1 MNGARPTG
9 INGKHIALG
18 VTGSIAAY
26 KVVELARLCVTAGAT
41 VDVLMT
47 EGATR
52 FVTPLTFATLT
63 QRRVWT
69 TPYEPWSESEE
80 GHISVGR
87 RADAFVVAPATAD
100 MLAKL
105 AHGIADDMICLSA
118 LATSAPLI
126 LAPAMNHFMWL
137 HPAVQANVATLRAR
151 GALVVGPDEG
161 PLASGFV
168 GLGRL
173 VAMERLFDA
182 IAGLLRQRHDLAGRR
197 VVVTAGGTQEPLDP
211 VRYLG
216 NRSSGR
222 MGYAIAAVALARGA
236 AVMLVSGPTA
246 LAPPAGVVYVPV
258 ETAAE
263 MEAATRQAVADAD
276 ALIMSAAVADF
287 RPAQMAAHKIK
298 KTPDGAVPEIILE
311 RTPDI
316 LAGLRDVPIIKV
328 GFAAETDDLLAN
340 ARQKLAAKGL
350 AMIVANDA
358 VATIGARDSAA
369 TFLFADGRVEEQP
382 VMAKELLAEHI
393 IDRVVSLLTVH
404 NFPALAGDGVE
415 EETHEQVR
423 A

>member
-1 MNGARPTG
+1 MDGMRLTG
-9 INGKHIALG
+9 LSGKQVALG

-87 RADAFVVAPATAD
+87 RADCFVVAPATAD

-105 AHGIADDMICLSA
+105 AHGIADDMVCLSA

-137 HPAVQANVATLRAR
+137 HSAVQANVATLRAR
-151 GALVVGPDEG
+151 GAHIVGPDEG

-168 GLGRL
+168 GMGRL
-173 VAMERLFDA
+173 VTMERLFA
-182 IAGLLRQRHDLAGRR
+182 EMMGLLGQRHDLAGRR

-222 MGYAIAAVALARGA
+222 MGYAIATAAVARGA
-236 AVMLVSGPTA
+236 AVTLVSGPTA
-246 LAPPAGVVYVPV
+246 LAPPHGVTVLQVQ
-258 ETAAE
+258 TAAE
-263 MEAATRQAVADAD
+263 METATRRAVVDAD

-287 RPAQMAAHKIK
+287 RPARVAARKIK
-298 KTPDGAVPEIILE
+298 KTPDGATPEIVLE

-316 LAGLRDVPIIKV
+316 LAGLREMAIVKI
-328 GFAAETDDLLAN
+328 GFAAETDDLLHN
-340 ARQKLAAKGL
+340 ARQKLVAKGL

-369 TFLFADGRVEEQP
+369 TFLYADGRTEEQP
-382 VMAKELLAEHI
+382 QMAKEALAERI
-393 IDRVVSLLTVH
+393 IDRVVTLLE
-404 NFPALAGDGVE
+404 AG
-415 EETHEQVR
+415 T
-423 A
+423 

>member
-1 MNGARPTG
+1 MGGARPASLSGT
-9 INGKHIALG
+9 HVALG

-87 RADAFVVAPATAD
+87 RADLFVVAPATAD

-105 AHGIADDMICLSA
+105 AHGIADDMVSLSA

-126 LAPAMNHFMWL
+126 LAPAMNHHMWL
-137 HPAVQANVATLRAR
+137 HPAVAANVAMLQSR
-151 GALVVGPDEG
+151 GAHIIGPDEG
-161 PLASGFV
+161 LLASGMS
-168 GLGRL
+168 GQGRL
-173 VAMERLFDA
+173 VPMERLFAEMVRIVSGGD
-182 IAGLLRQRHDLAGRR
+182 DLAGRR

-222 MGYAIAAVALARGA
+222 MGYAIAAAARARGA
-236 AVMLVSGPTA
+236 TVTLISGPTA
-246 LAPPAGVVYVPV
+246 LAPPTDVAFVAV

-263 MEAATRQAVADAD
+263 MEAATRAAVMEAD
-276 ALIMSAAVADF
+276 ALVMSAAVADF
-287 RPAQMAAHKIK
+287 RPARAAAHKIK
-298 KTPDGAVPEIILE
+298 KTPDGAVPEIALE

-316 LAGLRDVPIIKV
+316 LAGLRDVPIVKI
-328 GFAAETDDLLAN
+328 GFAAETDDLLRN
-340 ARQKLAAKGL
+340 ARAKLAAKGL

-358 VATIGARDSAA
+358 VATIGARDSTA

-382 VMAKELLAEHI
+382 HLAKE
-393 IDRVVSLLTVH
+393 
-404 NFPALAGDGVE
+404 ALAGRILDQLAALLAAGSRGLAPTSTSCV
-415 EETHEQVR
+415 
-423 A
+423 

>member
-1 MNGARPTG
+1 MDGARPTDLA
-9 INGKHIALG
+9 GKHVALG

-26 KVVELARLCVTAGAT
+26 KVVELARLCVAAGAS

-87 RADAFVVAPATAD
+87 RADLFVVAPATAD
-100 MLAKL
+100 ILAKL
-105 AHGIADDMICLSA
+105 AHGIADDMVGLTA
-118 LATSAPLI
+118 LATSAPLV

-137 HPAVQANVATLRAR
+137 HPAVQANVATLAAR
-151 GALVVGPDEG
+151 GALFVGPDEG

-168 GLGRL
+168 GMGRL
-173 VAMERLFDA
+173 VTMERLFGEIVRA
-182 IAGLLRQRHDLAGRR
+182 LGQRGDLAGRR
-197 VVVTAGGTQEPLDP
+197 LVVTAGGTQEPIDP
-211 VRYLG
+211 VRYIG

-222 MGYAIAAVALARGA
+222 MGYAVAAAAVARGA
-236 AVMLVSGPTA
+236 TVTLVSGPTM
-246 LAPPAGVVYVPV
+246 LSPPPGVAYVLV
-258 ETAAE
+258 GTAAE
-263 MEAATRQAVADAD
+263 MEAATRAAVADAD

-287 RPAQMAAHKIK
+287 RPARMAAHKIK
-298 KTPDGAVPEIILE
+298 KTADSAAPEILLE

-316 LAGLRDVPIIKV
+316 LAGLRDVPIVKI
-328 GFAAETDDLLAN
+328 GFAAETDDLLHN

-358 VATIGARDSAA
+358 VATIGARDSTA
-369 TFLFADGRVEEQP
+369 TFLYADGRVEEQTE
-382 VMAKELLAEHI
+382 MAKESLAERI
-393 IDRVVSLLTVH
+393 LDQLVTLLGTS
-404 NFPALAGDGVE
+404 G
-415 EETHEQVR
+415 R
-423 A
+423 AH

>member
-1 MNGARPTG
+1 MDGAGPTG
-9 INGKHIALG
+9 LNGKQIALG

-26 KVVELARLCVTAGAT
+26 KVVEFARLCVTAGAT

-87 RADAFVVAPATAD
+87 RADCFVVAPATAD

-105 AHGIADDMICLSA
+105 AHGIADDMVCLSA
-118 LATSAPLI
+118 LASSAPLV

-151 GALVVGPDEG
+151 GGHIVGPDTG

-168 GLGRL
+168 GMGRL
-173 VAMERLFDA
+173 VAMERLFA
-182 IAGLLRQRHDLAGRR
+182 EMMGLLGQRCDCAGRR

-222 MGYAIAAVALARGA
+222 MGYAIAAAAVARGA
-236 AVMLVSGPTA
+236 AVTLVSGPTA
-246 LAPPAGVVYVPV
+246 LAPPHGVTVVQV
-258 ETAAE
+258 QTAAE
-263 MEAATRQAVADAD
+263 METATRQAVVDAD

-287 RPAQMAAHKIK
+287 RPARVAARKMK
-298 KTPDGAVPEIILE
+298 KTLDGAAPEIVLE

-316 LAGLRDVPIIKV
+316 LMGLREMAIVKI
-328 GFAAETDDLLAN
+328 GFAAETDDLLHN
-340 ARQKLAAKGL
+340 ARQKLVAKGL

-369 TFLFADGRVEEQP
+369 TFLYADGRTEEQP
-382 VMAKELLAEHI
+382 QMAKEALAERI
-393 IDRVVSLLTVH
+393 IDRVVTLL
-404 NFPALAGDGVE
+404 AAG
-415 EETHEQVR
+415 T
-423 A
+423 

>member
-1 MNGARPTG
+1 MDGAVPTG
-9 INGKHIALG
+9 LNGKQIALG

-69 TPYEPWSESEE
+69 TPYEPWSEAEE

-87 RADAFVVAPATAD
+87 RAELFVVAPATAD

-105 AHGIADDMICLSA
+105 AHGIADDMVCLSA
-118 LATSAPLI
+118 LASSAPLV

-151 GALVVGPDEG
+151 GAHIVGPDTG

-168 GLGRL
+168 GMGRL
-173 VAMERLFDA
+173 VEMERLFGE
-182 IAGLLRQRHDLAGRR
+182 IVGLLGQRCDLAGRR

-222 MGYAIAAVALARGA
+222 MGYAIAAAAAARGA
-236 AVMLVSGPTA
+236 AVTLVSGPTA
-246 LAPPAGVVYVPV
+246 LAPPHGVTVVQV
-258 ETAAE
+258 QMAAE
-263 MEAATRQAVADAD
+263 METATRRAVVDAD

-287 RPAQMAAHKIK
+287 RPAHVAARKMK

-316 LAGLRDVPIIKV
+316 LAGLRETAIVKI
-328 GFAAETDDLLAN
+328 GFAAETDDLLQN

-369 TFLFADGRVEEQP
+369 TFLYADGRVEEQP
-382 VMAKELLAEHI
+382 RMAKEALAERI
-393 IDRVVSLLTVH
+393 VDRVVTL
-404 NFPALAGDGVE
+404 FQE
-415 EETHEQVR
+415 EM
-423 A
+423 